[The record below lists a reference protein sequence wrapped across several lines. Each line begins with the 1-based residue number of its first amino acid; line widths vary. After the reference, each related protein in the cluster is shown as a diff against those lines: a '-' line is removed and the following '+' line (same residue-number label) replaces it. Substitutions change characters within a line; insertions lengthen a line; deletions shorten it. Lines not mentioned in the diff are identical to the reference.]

1 MINIQYNH
9 PDIRVETK
17 EVSKILDLPLRC
29 SIISHVGKKEIW
41 GCELN
46 DNSWAT
52 YSNDSIFDIRIQDKS
67 GNTIL
72 YREYNVLED
81 GSELDKSLYLYCKG
95 LKNPKGVAIGTHDG
109 EFGEWVSAVLD
120 STTEAKLIEAS
131 DGQYLALMNNYNNQ
145 GNVELINSL
154 ITIDGKDI
162 EFFEGGKGYT
172 NSVKS
177 NVIESWEC
185 EPISSRISPSISINE
200 VLDKKYDWLHLDIE
214 GYDAEIIRAINVDM
228 LPNFIIFEHNNLKFD
243 ERSKIEGYLIDL
255 GYSIN
260 KNDNVSYLAIK
271 NND

>member
-109 EFGEWVSAVLD
+109 EFGEWVSAVLEGI
-120 STTEAKLIEAS
+120 TEAKLIEAS
-131 DGQYLALMNNYNNQ
+131 DSQYLALRDNYNNKE
-145 GNVELINSL
+145 NVELINNL
-154 ITIDGKDI
+154 ITTDGKDI

-177 NVIESWEC
+177 NVIESWES
-185 EPISSRISPSISINE
+185 ETISSKISSSVSINQI
-200 VLDKKYDWLHLDIE
+200 LDKKYDWLHLDIE
-214 GYDAEIIRAINVDM
+214 GYDDEVIRAINVDI
-228 LPNFIIFEHNNLKFD
+228 LPNFIIFEHNNLLMEDKL
-243 ERSKIEGYLIDL
+243 KLEGYLINL
-255 GYSIN
+255 GYSLN
-260 KNDNVSYLAIK
+260 RNDSVSYLAIK
-271 NND
+271 

>member
-9 PDIRVETK
+9 PDIRVETS
-17 EVSKILDLPLRC
+17 EVSKILSLPLKC
-29 SIISHVGKKEIW
+29 SIISHVNKKEIW
-41 GCELN
+41 RCELN

-52 YSNDSIFDIRIQDKS
+52 YANDSIFDIRIQDKF

-120 STTEAKLIEAS
+120 NTTKAKLIEAS
-131 DGQYLALMNNYNNQ
+131 NNQYLALMNNYNNKE
-145 GNVELINSL
+145 NVELVNSL
-154 ITIDGKDI
+154 ITIDGGDI

-177 NVIESWEC
+177 NIIESWEC
-185 EPISSRISPSISINE
+185 EPISSRISPSIPINE

-214 GYDAEIIRAINVDM
+214 GYDAEIIRAINVDV
-228 LPNFIIFEHNNLKFD
+228 LPNFIIFEHNNLK
-243 ERSKIEGYLIDL
+243 IEEKSEIEDYLINL

-260 KNDNVSYLAIK
+260 KNDNVSWLATK
-271 NND
+271 QK

>member
-1 MINIQYNH
+1 MIDIQYNH
-9 PDIRVETK
+9 PDIRIETK
-17 EVSKILDLPLRC
+17 EISKILNLPLKC
-29 SIISHVGKKEIW
+29 SIITHVSKNEVW
-41 GCELN
+41 SCELN
-46 DNSWAT
+46 NNSWAT
-52 YSNDSIFDIRIQDKS
+52 YSNDSIFDIKIQDKF
-67 GNTIL
+67 GNTVL

-120 STTEAKLIEAS
+120 GITEATLVEAS
-131 DGQYLALMNNYNNQ
+131 SNQYLALMDNYNDKE
-145 GNVELINSL
+145 NVKLIKHL

-177 NVIESWEC
+177 NVIESWES
-185 EPISSRISPSISINE
+185 EPISSKISPSISINK

-214 GYDAEIIRAINVDM
+214 GYDGEIIRAINVDM
-228 LPNFIIFEHNNLKFD
+228 LPNFIIFEHNNLLMEDKLKL
-243 ERSKIEGYLIDL
+243 ESYLINL

-260 KNDNVSYLAIK
+260 RKDSVSYLAIK
-271 NND
+271 